1 MPRRGIAES
10 HGNSTFNFSGTAQL
24 FSGKLFLMGE
34 IEGVKT
40 QRHDANKGQ
49 WGHRLA
55 WNQECKWRVGGGP

>member
-34 IEGVKT
+34 IE
-40 QRHDANKGQ
+40 
-49 WGHRLA
+49 
-55 WNQECKWRVGGGP
+55 